1 VAKPNYHQA
10 KKTERTGAQGAPA
23 GESSNVGP
31 LARAFRTPR
40 RARWKRRPLRAI
52 RLPGAQREPAR
63 FSAAARQERM
73 DRLRRDRAAAL
84 ALRVAFPTVQH
95 LRLELKF
102 ESTTS
107 STPTLQSHV
116 LHPPAR
122 AFFEFPCPYADCDGQ
137 FDLTSAVKA
146 ALAIRRISSRGTGV
160 LRPACT
166 GLRFKATLSV
176 APDLHGHGN
185 VSRRT

>member
-1 VAKPNYHQA
+1 VN
-10 KKTERTGAQGAPA
+10 
-23 GESSNVGP
+23 
-31 LARAFRTPR
+31 
-40 RARWKRRPLRAI
+40 
-52 RLPGAQREPAR
+52 PAR

-84 ALRVAFPTVQH
+84 ALRVAFPAVQH

-107 STPTLQSHV
+107 STPTLQSHI

-146 ALAIRRISSRGTGV
+146 ALADPAHQAAGV
-160 LRPACT
+160 LECS
-166 GLRFKATLSV
+166 GLRVRDYASKRPCQLHLLYTVTATY
-176 APDLHGHGN
+176 HGDAERAG
-185 VSRRT
+185 